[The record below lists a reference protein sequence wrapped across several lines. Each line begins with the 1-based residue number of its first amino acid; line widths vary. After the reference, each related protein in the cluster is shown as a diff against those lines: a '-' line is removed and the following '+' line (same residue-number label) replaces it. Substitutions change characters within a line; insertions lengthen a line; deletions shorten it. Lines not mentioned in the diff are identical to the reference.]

1 MYYNNLFVMN
11 KFVLTY
17 CLLDVTLDFVKTNLL
32 HKIIF
37 LYNLTNLTLV
47 AISYI
52 KIITTYLV
60 FIEMGV
66 LQLLPDD

>member
-1 MYYNNLFVMN
+1 MN

>member
-1 MYYNNLFVMN
+1 MN

-17 CLLDVTLDFVKTNLL
+17 FLLDVTLDFVKTNLL